1 VELPLAPTT
10 SELWLKFKTK
20 MKLFVVT
27 ALALV
32 CGVAADK
39 AFHTNAGD
47 LSHVVRVGR
56 NGRQVISSAKG
67 FRQGR
72 KGRKVIRRPHERNGR
87 NLHHVHHAPALNLV
101 PVAPTSFALPPPPA
115 PATFVRQHTV
125 HHAVPLAVPHAV
137 PLAVP
142 HAVHHVV
149 HQAPAP
155 VPAPVP
161 IQFTAVAQQPTL
173 EYGAPA
179 TVAPEVQ
186 QSYLAPAEAPR
197 DSYLAAEAPRD
208 SYLAATT
215 APVVEAAR
223 DGYIAAVEP
232 VVEAARDS
240 YIAAAEPVVDAARDS
255 YIAAVEPVVEAARDS
270 YIVDSEP
277 VVEAARVEPVVD
289 SYLVE
294 SEPVAAVRNSYGA
307 PEAVEEVA
315 EAATVVVE
323 AKNSYIAASPSLTEE
338 TYVPRTAANVRATA
352 PPKQIAIVRSVIN
365 PPAETANFDYS
376 FETANGIKQEAVGTV
391 RNVDDQDVSVMTG
404 SYEFTGADG
413 VVYAV
418 EWYADESGFHAT
430 APHLPRNV
438 EPNHP
443 EVAAAVRAQI
453 KFAAE
458 EDAARAASARSSSY
472 AAPTGSYG
480 APSEEVATVVDT
492 RAQEPISQYG
502 LPSYN

>member
-1 VELPLAPTT
+1 
-10 SELWLKFKTK
+10 

-27 ALALV
+27 ALALAV
-32 CGVAADK
+32 CGVTADK
-39 AFHTNAGD
+39 AFRSSGD

-72 KGRKVIRRPHERNGR
+72 KGRKVVRRPHERNGR

-101 PVAPTSFALPPPPA
+101 PVAPAPFALPPPAA
-115 PATFVRQHTV
+115 PVQFAVPHATHHAV
-125 HHAVPLAVPHAV
+125 HHAVPHAVPLAVPHAV

-142 HAVHHVV
+142 HATHHAVHHVV

-186 QSYLAPAEAPR
+186 PAYLAPAQ
-197 DSYLAAEAPRD
+197 APRD
-208 SYLAATT
+208 SYLAATV

-223 DGYIAAVEP
+223 DSYIAAAEP

-240 YIAAAEPVVDAARDS
+240 YIAAAEPVVEAARDS
-255 YIAAVEPVVEAARDS
+255 YIAAAEPVVEAARDS
-270 YIVDSEP
+270 YIAAAEPVVEAARDSYIAAAEP

-289 SYLVE
+289 SYIVE
-294 SEPVAAVRNSYGA
+294 SEPVAAVRDSYTA
-307 PEAVEEVA
+307 AVEPVA
-315 EAATVVVE
+315 ESVPVVVE
-323 AKNSYIAASPSLTEE
+323 AKSNYIAASPSLTSE
-338 TYVPRTAANVRATA
+338 TYVPRTRANVQVTA
-352 PPKQIAIVRSVIN
+352 KPKPIAIVRSHANV
-365 PPAETANFDYS
+365 PAETANFDYS
-376 FETANGIKQEAVGTV
+376 FETANGIKQEATGTV
-391 RNVDDQDVSVMTG
+391 KNVDDVDVSVMTG
-404 SYEFTGADG
+404 SYEFVGADG

-418 EWYADESGFHAT
+418 EWYADHTGFHAT
-430 APHLPRNV
+430 APHLPQNV

-472 AAPTGSYG
+472 AAPSGSYG
-480 APSEEVATVVDT
+480 APSEEVATIVDT
-492 RAQEPISQYG
+492 RAEEPTSQYG

>member
-1 VELPLAPTT
+1 MGIVVELPLAQT
-10 SELWLKFKTK
+10 SRVVVEIQNEDET
-20 MKLFVVT
+20 VT
-27 ALALV
+27 ALALAV

-39 AFHTNAGD
+39 AFRSNAGD

-101 PVAPTSFALPPPPA
+101 PVAPAPFTLPAA
-115 PATFVRQHTV
+115 PAQFVRQHTV
-125 HHAVPLAVPHAV
+125 HHAVPLAVPHAL
-137 PLAVP
+137 PLALPHAVP

-155 VPAPVP
+155 VPAPLPVQ
-161 IQFTAVAQQPTL
+161 IAARAQQPTL

-186 QSYLAPAEAPR
+186 QGYLAPAEAPR
-197 DSYLAAEAPRD
+197 DSYLAAAPE
-208 SYLAATT
+208 
-215 APVVEAAR
+215 PVVEAAR
-223 DGYIAAVEP
+223 DGYIAAIEP

-240 YIAAAEPVVDAARDS
+240 YIAA
-255 YIAAVEPVVEAARDS
+255 IEPVVES
-270 YIVDSEP
+270 
-277 VVEAARVEPVVD
+277 ARVEPVVD

-307 PEAVEEVA
+307 PEGVEEVV
-315 EAATVVVE
+315 EAAPVVVE
-323 AKNSYIAASPSLTEE
+323 AKNTYIAASPSLNQE

-376 FETANGIKQEAVGTV
+376 FETAT
-391 RNVDDQDVSVMTG
+391 S
-404 SYEFTGADG
+404 
-413 VVYAV
+413 
-418 EWYADESGFHAT
+418 T
-430 APHLPRNV
+430 A
-438 EPNHP
+438 
-443 EVAAAVRAQI
+443 
-453 KFAAE
+453 
-458 EDAARAASARSSSY
+458 
-472 AAPTGSYG
+472 
-480 APSEEVATVVDT
+480 
-492 RAQEPISQYG
+492 
-502 LPSYN
+502 

>member
-1 VELPLAPTT
+1 
-10 SELWLKFKTK
+10 
-20 MKLFVVT
+20 MKLFVVA
-27 ALALV
+27 ALALAV
-32 CGVAADK
+32 CGVTADK
-39 AFHTNAGD
+39 AFRGNGGD

-101 PVAPTSFALPPPPA
+101 PVAPSPFALPAVAAPA
-115 PATFVRQHTV
+115 PFVRQHTI
-125 HHAVPLAVPHAV
+125 HHAVPLAVPHALPLAV
-137 PLAVP
+137 PHAVP

-161 IQFTAVAQQPTL
+161 VQIAARAQQPTL

-186 QSYLAPAEAPR
+186 QGYLAPAEAPR
-197 DSYLAAEAPRD
+197 DSYLAAAPE
-208 SYLAATT
+208 
-215 APVVEAAR
+215 PVVEAAR

-240 YIAAAEPVVDAARDS
+240 YIAAVEPVVEAARDS
-255 YIAAVEPVVEAARDS
+255 YLVETEPVVEAARDS
-270 YIVDSEP
+270 YIVDPEP
-277 VVEAARVEPVVD
+277 VVEEARVEPVVD

-294 SEPVAAVRNSYGA
+294 SEPVAAVRDSYGS
-307 PEAVEEVA
+307 PEAVEAVA
-315 EAATVVVE
+315 QAAPVVVE
-323 AKNSYIAASPSLTEE
+323 AKNTYIAASPSLNQE

-352 PPKQIAIVRSVIN
+352 PPKQIAIVRSIIN

-480 APSEEVATVVDT
+480 APSEEVATIVDT
-492 RAQEPISQYG
+492 RVEEPTSQYG

>member
-1 VELPLAPTT
+1 MG
-10 SELWLKFKTK
+10 FKTK

-27 ALALV
+27 ALALAV
-32 CGVAADK
+32 CGVTADK
-39 AFHTNAGD
+39 AFRSSGD

-72 KGRKVIRRPHERNGR
+72 KGRKVVRRPHERNGR

-101 PVAPTSFALPPPPA
+101 PVAPAPFALPPPAA
-115 PATFVRQHTV
+115 PVQFAVPHAT
-125 HHAVPLAVPHAV
+125 HHAVHHAVPHAV

-142 HAVHHVV
+142 LAVPHATHHAVHHVV

-155 VPAPVP
+155 VPALVP

-186 QSYLAPAEAPR
+186 PAYLAPAQ
-197 DSYLAAEAPRD
+197 APRD
-208 SYLAATT
+208 SYLAATV

-223 DGYIAAVEP
+223 DSYIAAAEP

-240 YIAAAEPVVDAARDS
+240 YIAAAEPVVEAARDS
-255 YIAAVEPVVEAARDS
+255 YIA
-270 YIVDSEP
+270 
-277 VVEAARVEPVVD
+277 
-289 SYLVE
+289 E
-294 SEPVAAVRNSYGA
+294 SEPVAAVRDSYTA
-307 PEAVEEVA
+307 AVEPVA
-315 EAATVVVE
+315 ESVPVVVE
-323 AKNSYIAASPSLTEE
+323 AKSNYIAASPSLTSG
-338 TYVPRTAANVRATA
+338 TYVPRTRANVQVTWE
-352 PPKQIAIVRSVIN
+352 PKPIAIVRSHANV
-365 PPAETANFDYS
+365 PAETANFDYS
-376 FETANGIKQEAVGTV
+376 FETANGIKQEATGTV
-391 RNVDDQDVSVMTG
+391 KNVDDVDVSVMTG
-404 SYEFTGADG
+404 SYEFVGADG

-418 EWYADESGFHAT
+418 EWYADHTGFHAT
-430 APHLPRNV
+430 APHLPQNV

-472 AAPTGSYG
+472 AAPSGSYG
-480 APSEEVATVVDT
+480 APSEEVATIVDT
-492 RAQEPISQYG
+492 RAEEPTSQYG
-502 LPSYN
+502 LPSYNSALKQDPLPYHGITI

>member
-1 VELPLAPTT
+1 
-10 SELWLKFKTK
+10 

-32 CGVAADK
+32 VSGVTADK
-39 AFHTNAGD
+39 AFRNND

-72 KGRKVIRRPHERNGR
+72 KGRKVIRRQGERNGR

-101 PVAPTSFALPPPPA
+101 PVAPAPFALPLPAAPAHFAVHHAPA
-115 PATFVRQHTV
+115 PAQFAV
-125 HHAVPLAVPHAV
+125 HHAPAQV
-137 PLAVP
+137 
-142 HAVHHVV
+142 AVHHAPVQTHFAV
-149 HQAPAP
+149 HHAPAP

-179 TVAPEVQ
+179 TIAPEVQ
-186 QSYLAPAEAPR
+186 SIQPAYLAPEE
-197 DSYLAAEAPRD
+197 SYLP
-208 SYLAATT
+208 ATE

-223 DGYIAAVEP
+223 ESYIVDTEPEPVVQAARDSYVVDTEP

-240 YIAAAEPVVDAARDS
+240 YT
-255 YIAAVEPVVEAARDS
+255 AAVEPVAEDAA
-270 YIVDSEP
+270 
-277 VVEAARVEPVVD
+277 
-289 SYLVE
+289 
-294 SEPVAAVRNSYGA
+294 
-307 PEAVEEVA
+307 
-315 EAATVVVE
+315 VVVE
-323 AKNSYIAASPSLTEE
+323 AKSNYIAASPSLTEE

-352 PPKQIAIVRSVIN
+352 KPKPIAIVRSHLN
-365 PPAETANFDYS
+365 PPAESANFDYA
-376 FETANGIKQEAVGTV
+376 FETANGIKQEATGTV
-391 RNVDDQDVSVMTG
+391 RNVDDVDVTVMTG
-404 SYEFTGADG
+404 SYEFIGADG

-458 EDAARAASARSSSY
+458 EDAARAASSRSNSY
-472 AAPTGSYG
+472 TAPSGSYG
-480 APSEEVATVVDT
+480 APSEESVATIVDT
-492 RAQEPISQYG
+492 RAEEPTSQYG

>member
-1 VELPLAPTT
+1 
-10 SELWLKFKTK
+10 

-27 ALALV
+27 ALALAV
-32 CGVAADK
+32 CGVTADK
-39 AFHTNAGD
+39 AFRSNVGD

-87 NLHHVHHAPALNLV
+87 NLHHVHHAPALNVHHAPALNLV
-101 PVAPTSFALPPPPA
+101 PVAPSPFALPA
-115 PATFVRQHTV
+115 PAAPAQFVRQHTI
-125 HHAVPLAVPHAV
+125 HHAVPLAVPHAL
-137 PLAVP
+137 PLALPHAVP

-161 IQFTAVAQQPTL
+161 IQIAARAQQPTL

-186 QSYLAPAEAPR
+186 QAYLAPAEAPR
-197 DSYLAAEAPRD
+197 DSYLAAAP
-208 SYLAATT
+208 
-215 APVVEAAR
+215 
-223 DGYIAAVEP
+223 EP

-240 YIAAAEPVVDAARDS
+240 YIAAIEPVVEAARDS
-255 YIAAVEPVVEAARDS
+255 YLVETEPVVEAARDS
-270 YIVDSEP
+270 YIVDPEP

-294 SEPVAAVRNSYGA
+294 SEPVAAARDSYGA

-315 EAATVVVE
+315 EAAPVVVE
-323 AKNSYIAASPSLTEE
+323 AKNTYIAASPSLNQE

-352 PPKQIAIVRSVIN
+352 PPKQIAIVRSIIN

-480 APSEEVATVVDT
+480 APSEEVATIVDT
-492 RAQEPISQYG
+492 RVEEPTSQYG

>member
-1 VELPLAPTT
+1 MGIVVELPLAQT
-10 SELWLKFKTK
+10 SRVVVEIQNEDET
-20 MKLFVVT
+20 VT
-27 ALALV
+27 ALALAV

-39 AFHTNAGD
+39 AFRSNAGD

-101 PVAPTSFALPPPPA
+101 PVAPAPFTLPAA
-115 PATFVRQHTV
+115 PAQFVRQHTV
-125 HHAVPLAVPHAV
+125 HHAVPLAVPHAL
-137 PLAVP
+137 PLALPHAVP

-149 HQAPAP
+149 HQDPAP
-155 VPAPVP
+155 VPAPLPVQ
-161 IQFTAVAQQPTL
+161 IAARAQQPTL

-186 QSYLAPAEAPR
+186 QGYLAPAEAPR
-197 DSYLAAEAPRD
+197 DSYLAAAPE
-208 SYLAATT
+208 
-215 APVVEAAR
+215 PVVESAR
-223 DGYIAAVEP
+223 DGYLA
-232 VVEAARDS
+232 EA
-240 YIAAAEPVVDAARDS
+240 
-255 YIAAVEPVVEAARDS
+255 EPVVEAARDS

-277 VVEAARVEPVVD
+277 VVEEARVEPVVD

-307 PEAVEEVA
+307 PEGVEEVV
-315 EAATVVVE
+315 EAAPVVVE
-323 AKNSYIAASPSLTEE
+323 AKNTYIAASPSLNQE

-480 APSEEVATVVDT
+480 APSEEVATIVDT
-492 RAQEPISQYG
+492 RAEEPISQYG

>member
-1 VELPLAPTT
+1 
-10 SELWLKFKTK
+10 

-186 QSYLAPAEAPR
+186 RSYLAP
-197 DSYLAAEAPRD
+197 AEAPRD

-240 YIAAAEPVVDAARDS
+240 YIAAAEPVVEAARDG

-294 SEPVAAVRNSYGA
+294 SEPAAAVRNSYGA

-352 PPKQIAIVRSVIN
+352 PPKQIAIVRSIIN